1 MKYPETKEKL
11 NELVINLLHMH
22 MIVRRHHWYMR
33 GSQFLKFHPYLDD
46 LMDELDDQ
54 IDGLAERLITIDGSP
69 VATLREVVQL
79 NKIPG
84 EKGSWDFTNTQRLEK
99 IISGYRYLDK
109 LYEEALEA
117 SDKDGGVEIR
127 ISNHGHLPQPLPQFF
142 EPWARG
148 DASRTS
154 GGSGLGLPIVYQIM
168 ELHEGNVRIEE
179 NDGNVTVTLYFP
191 GKKES

>member
-1 MKYPETKEKL
+1 MKVGLNMKYPETKEKL

-33 GSQFLKFHPYLDD
+33 GSQFLKLHPYLND

-117 SDKDGGVEIR
+117 SDKE
-127 ISNHGHLPQPLPQFF
+127 
-142 EPWARG
+142 G
-148 DASRTS
+148 DYSTNDILTGFHTDLEKRLWMLTAE
-154 GGSGLGLPIVYQIM
+154 LGQAPDI
-168 ELHEGNVRIEE
+168 
-179 NDGNVTVTLYFP
+179 DA
-191 GKKES
+191 

>member
-1 MKYPETKEKL
+1 MKYLETKEKL

-33 GSQFLKFHPYLDD
+33 GSQFLKLHP
-46 LMDELDDQ
+46 MDELDDQ
-54 IDGLAERLITIDGSP
+54 IDVLAERLITIDGSP
-69 VATLREVVQL
+69 IATLREVVQL

-117 SDKDGGVEIR
+117 SDKEGV
-127 ISNHGHLPQPLPQFF
+127 S
-142 EPWARG
+142 
-148 DASRTS
+148 TS
-154 GGSGLGLPIVYQIM
+154 LKNICVIVFLKCYKVCYN
-168 ELHEGNVRIEE
+168 LATRW
-179 NDGNVTVTLYFP
+179 
-191 GKKES
+191 